1 MTHTLPKL
9 EYEYDAL
16 EPYIDAK
23 TMEIHHSKHHQGY
36 VNNLNKAL
44 EGTGLEDKPIE
55 ELLKDLSIVP
65 EDKKTIVRNNGG
77 GHANHS
83 LFWQIMSGNEDGK
96 NKTPIGKVSELIN
109 SKWSS
114 FDKFKEEFSNVALSM
129 FGSGWAWLVI
139 NNKELEIVK
148 TSNQDSPLSDGK
160 VPILGLDIWEHAYYL
175 LRQNRRAEYITAFW
189 NVINWSNVEELLD
202 KLK

>member
-1 MTHTLPKL
+1 
-9 EYEYDAL
+9 
-16 EPYIDAK
+16 
-23 TMEIHHSKHHQGY
+23 
-36 VNNLNKAL
+36 
-44 EGTGLEDKPIE
+44 
-55 ELLKDLSIVP
+55 
-65 EDKKTIVRNNGG
+65 
-77 GHANHS
+77 
-83 LFWQIMSGNEDGK
+83 
-96 NKTPIGKVSELIN
+96 
-109 SKWSS
+109 
-114 FDKFKEEFSNVALSM
+114 M